1 MCIKQQ
7 PEKNLKATFDS
18 FPGEATRRK
27 KKNCNSNCKTL
38 CVTRKR
44 EKTRMS
50 MAKIFAFEASAK
62 KLELQK
68 YM

>member
-50 MAKIFAFEASAK
+50 TAKIFAFYARAK